1 MVDLQRRIVKIIEHK
16 EFMRIDFDER
26 NELIEV
32 LHVLENQIKLNLL
45 FPFYNI
51 QIFEIFVASLEKEL
65 RE

>member
-32 LHVLENQIKLNLL
+32 LHVLEHQIKLNSL
-45 FPFYNI
+45 FPSYNI

>member
-1 MVDLQRRIVKIIEHK
+1 MVDLQRRIVNIIEHK

-32 LHVLENQIKLNLL
+32 FHVLEHQIKLNSL

-51 QIFEIFVASLEKEL
+51 EVFEIFVASLEKQI
-65 RE
+65 RK

>member
-16 EFMRIDFDER
+16 EFMRIDFDDR

-32 LHVLENQIKLNLL
+32 LHVLKHQIKLNSL

-51 QIFEIFVASLEKEL
+51 EIFEIFVASLEKEL
-65 RE
+65 RK